1 MQGIRISKVESDSDR
16 LDFIRFPWKVYRG
29 DRYWVPPLISER
41 KQFTDPQ
48 KSPFFEHAHADF
60 FTARRKGE
68 IIGTIGA
75 FSNQLYN
82 EFQGVNACWFGFF
95 EVLEDPE
102 VAAAL
107 LRTAEDWARQQGHDH
122 LLGPAQYSTNDEIGL
137 LVDGFDDVP
146 RILMTYNPRRYQGYL
161 EGDGYQKAMDLWAY
175 SVDVR
180 ELVQNMPEKIT
191 RVTEKIRKRWNLTLR
206 PVEMKYFDRD
216 VGHIKRL
223 YNASWE
229 RNWGFVPMT
238 DRELDHMAKSLKPL
252 VDPDLAVMVEKDG
265 EVVGF
270 GIALPDLNQPLHDAY
285 PRPGTPEPLTMLKF
299 LWNWKV
305 LKRVDWIRA
314 WALGVLPEYRG
325 QGFDSLMYLELARAS
340 VRKGYKWAEMS
351 WILENNTMV
360 NRAIALLG
368 GKVYKTYR
376 VYQKQL

>member
-1 MQGIRISKVESDSDR
+1 
-16 LDFIRFPWKVYRG
+16 
-29 DRYWVPPLISER
+29 
-41 KQFTDPQ
+41 
-48 KSPFFEHAHADF
+48 
-60 FTARRKGE
+60 
-68 IIGTIGA
+68 
-75 FSNQLYN
+75 
-82 EFQGVNACWFGFF
+82 
-95 EVLEDPE
+95 
-102 VAAAL
+102 
-107 LRTAEDWARQQGHDH
+107 
-122 LLGPAQYSTNDEIGL
+122 
-137 LVDGFDDVP
+137 
-146 RILMTYNPRRYQGYL
+146 
-161 EGDGYQKAMDLWAY
+161 
-175 SVDVR
+175 
-180 ELVQNMPEKIT
+180 
-191 RVTEKIRKRWNLTLR
+191 
-206 PVEMKYFDRD
+206 
-216 VGHIKRL
+216 
-223 YNASWE
+223 
-229 RNWGFVPMT
+229 
-238 DRELDHMAKSLKPL
+238 